1 MQYVEGRRR
10 DPINL
15 IGQWVLGISRGFVL
29 GVPLN
34 FYFLY
39 FFTDLRSN
47 SNFYLHNIFYKLSQ
61 FIYKSVTKIST
72 KYFKNSSRT

>member
-15 IGQWVLGISRGFVL
+15 IGQWVLGISKGFVL

-34 FYFLY
+34 FDEYML
-39 FFTDLRSN
+39 DLGIA
-47 SNFYLHNIFYKLSQ
+47 FCYKY
-61 FIYKSVTKIST
+61 IYQI
-72 KYFKNSSRT
+72 

>member
-29 GVPLN
+29 RVPLN
-34 FYFLY
+34 FYEYML
-39 FFTDLRSN
+39 DLGIAFCYKYM
-47 SNFYLHNIFYKLSQ
+47 NFYKTLELSVLRIKTYNKIIFQ
-61 FIYKSVTKIST
+61 KI
-72 KYFKNSSRT
+72 